1 MPRGGRGVPGGRAAR
16 RAGGSCGLK
25 GVPASAAAAARLAWS
40 SGGCVRGES
49 RPARC
54 RGKRL
59 SGRRPCR
66 SVGLLAEGAS
76 AGGLSGPAVLWEG
89 VRRGKLPGCQG
100 GRLGVE
106 SNPCARPGVAVG
118 APVGVSPPLAA
129 PRPGLPSDAGSVPLS
144 PPSPGQSRSS
154 TSSPPPPPVRARAS
168 LTACPPLGLSSS
180 SASRRG
186 SAAVRSPAA
195 PRWCGLPPARSRSSD
210 PARGGRGWFP
220 RLPDVAPRLP
230 VCMGVGPLR
239 PRPPVRPGRI
249 RRRGPWWRVPRVG
262 SVSPSRRLGTGVSLG
277 SDGWPSRF
285 CPRRPPPVRPAP
297 PTALRV
303 FCRSRG
309 STVAG
314 RFSLRLPL
322 RSSSRLP
329 RARYG
334 RRVPALPGAAVGD
347 PGGEERGEGG
357 RGCGAVVAVVSGKVV
372 ASVVGPA
379 RRSRC
384 SLVRRGA
391 SARARTGAGPPGRGG
406 FPAALSS
413 RSRVPLVPA
422 RPRSRP
428 RLARSV
434 PRTLPLACAP
444 YPLSLSLSL
453 RPPAASRLRSRS
465 LPG

>member
-1 MPRGGRGVPGGRAAR
+1 MAVAPAGWWVCWLGVRLRGACPAPLSSGKACV
-16 RAGGSCGLK
+16 GGSCRGAKVGAWALSRTRVRVPVWRWGLRSVSLPPSLPR
-25 GVPASAAAAARLAWS
+25 GPASLPTRARS
-40 SGGCVRGES
+40 PS
-49 RPARC
+49 
-54 RGKRL
+54 L
-59 SGRRPCR
+59 S
-66 SVGLLAEGAS
+66 
-76 AGGLSGPAVLWEG
+76 
-89 VRRGKLPGCQG
+89 
-100 GRLGVE
+100 
-106 SNPCARPGVAVG
+106 
-118 APVGVSPPLAA
+118 PLA
-129 PRPGLPSDAGSVPLS
+129 GSKSLVDLLPS
-144 PPSPGQSRSS
+144 SS
-154 TSSPPPPPVRARAS
+154 TCPRESV
-168 LTACPPLGLSSS
+168 TDACPPLGLSSS

-195 PRWCGLPPARSRSSD
+195 PRWRGLPPARSRSSD

-249 RRRGPWWRVPRVG
+249 RRRGRARRGPWWRVPRVG

-285 CPRRPPPVRPAP
+285 CPRCPPPVRPAP

-357 RGCGAVVAVVSGKVV
+357 RGCRRGGGVGEGGGVGRGTGAAVAVL
-372 ASVVGPA
+372 
-379 RRSRC
+379 SRATGC
-384 SLVRRGA
+384 LC
-391 SARARTGAGPPGRGG
+391 ARADGCRNPRSGG

-413 RSRVPLVPA
+413 RSLVPA

-434 PRTLPLACAP
+434 PRTPLLACAP
-444 YPLSLSLSL
+444 YPLSRALS
-453 RPPAASRLRSRS
+453 PASRRVSAS
-465 LPG
+465 LALLTWLILPVAYACLKD

>member
-1 MPRGGRGVPGGRAAR
+1 M
-16 RAGGSCGLK
+16 
-25 GVPASAAAAARLAWS
+25 
-40 SGGCVRGES
+40 RGES

-66 SVGLLAEGAS
+66 SVGLLAGGAS

-118 APVGVSPPLAA
+118 APVSVSPPSL
-129 PRPGLPSDAGSVPLS
+129 PRGPASLPTRARS
-144 PPSPGQSRSS
+144 PSLPPRRVKVARR
-154 TSSPPPPPVRARAS
+154 PPPLLLHLSARERH
-168 LTACPPLGLSSS
+168 CPPLGLSSS

-195 PRWCGLPPARSRSSD
+195 PRWRGLPPARSRSSD

-249 RRRGPWWRVPRVG
+249 RRRGRARRGPWWRVPRVG

-285 CPRRPPPVRPAP
+285 CPRCPPPVRPAP

-357 RGCGAVVAVVSGKVV
+357 RGCRRGGGVGEGGGVGRGTGAAVAVL
-372 ASVVGPA
+372 
-379 RRSRC
+379 SRATGC
-384 SLVRRGA
+384 LC
-391 SARARTGAGPPGRGG
+391 ARADGCRTPRSGG

-413 RSRVPLVPA
+413 RSLVPA

-434 PRTLPLACAP
+434 PRTPLLACAP
-444 YPLSLSLSL
+444 YPLSRALS
-453 RPPAASRLRSRS
+453 PASRRVSAS
-465 LPG
+465 LALLTWLILPVAYACLKD